1 MSGTK
6 HGIMGKINGTAVM
19 TIFVP
24 SYYILDTLFSLFHNF
39 VHSLFIMIIS
49 FI

>member
-24 SYYILDTLFSLFHNF
+24 SYYILDTLFSLFTF
-39 VHSLFIMIIS
+39 VFSHEHLLCS
-49 FI
+49 